1 MSHLLL
7 FYGSDLVFCLL
18 IRNFSKEICSVTI
31 SRTTKSSFVW
41 TTFCKTINGQKSDL
55 FSVYAEIEMRT
66 EKQKILATYFYLRV
80 YLNTSL
86 WISKCPSW
94 FTKLTYIFI
103 SQGNFVRFHV
113 FHRKTWL
120 TENCNKCNMY
130 MEKMHTTLT
139 FLYAFWDKTTVPF
152 FGLTYLK
159 VANLH
164 KISAN

>member
-66 EKQKILATYFYLRV
+66 EKQKILATYFSRCV

-94 FTKLTYIFI
+94 FTKFTQNALNFFRKGI
-103 SQGNFVRFHV
+103 SLV
-113 FHRKTWL
+113 FTCFTEKTWL
-120 TENCNKCNMY
+120 TENCNKCNY
-130 MEKMHTTLT
+130 VHGKNAHHLNI
-139 FLYAFWDKTTVPF
+139 FICLLRQNDSSIFR
-152 FGLTYLK
+152 L
-159 VANLH
+159 NLF
-164 KISAN
+164 KSCKPT